1 MCILGTLRAIFWIL
15 TANGFVTAH
24 PFLELRFN
32 WAIDRRIAV

>member
-1 MCILGTLRAIFWIL
+1 MPLKEQLFVIVAGFL
-15 TANGFVTAH
+15 TYTVTAH